1 MKKKN
6 WDRQL
11 RKRIIQKKKTSGHAG
26 ISVDGEHYT
35 ASPALRMEA
44 GSTSEQT

>member
-1 MKKKN
+1 MP
-6 WDRQL
+6 
-11 RKRIIQKKKTSGHAG
+11 KKKTSGHAG
-26 ISVDGEHYT
+26 ISVDG